1 MNGILVMSRDLKLL
15 VTSNALRNFGY
26 GMMEVLFVLYLTD
39 IGFDAIR
46 VGAFIAATLIGSAL
60 LNLTVGVFAD
70 RLGRRRLMALMT
82 MIMILAGMVIIFSKN
97 FIVILLAALSGALN
111 FTAISTGAFVG
122 LDQATM
128 PQLSPMESRNRIFGV
143 YNTAALLARM
153 GGALASS
160 VPKLLEGT
168 AEITLVGGYRLT
180 LGIFVVV
187 GVISLACVGSLS
199 SAIEVDRKK
208 TGSSRKLFSLV
219 RSRRTVMKISALF
232 GVDAFT
238 SGLVAN
244 SLIVLF
250 FNQRFGVGAE
260 VMGPVYSLA
269 RLLQAFSYQIAVRLA
284 DRIGLLKTMVFT
296 HLPSQFL
303 LMALPFAPSLSVGIG
318 ILLLRQGLAHMD
330 LPTRQAYITTI
341 VDPEERTAAAGITN
355 LTRNLTQSISPTI
368 TGFAYQALVYTVP
381 FLFAGMIGV
390 LYDLG
395 MYLSFRRVVPIGEET
410 RLSDGRL

>member
-1 MNGILVMSRDLKLL
+1 
-15 VTSNALRNFGY
+15 
-26 GMMEVLFVLYLTD
+26 
-39 IGFDAIR
+39 
-46 VGAFIAATLIGSAL
+46 
-60 LNLTVGVFAD
+60 
-70 RLGRRRLMALMT
+70 
-82 MIMILAGMVIIFSKN
+82 
-97 FIVILLAALSGALN
+97 
-111 FTAISTGAFVG
+111 
-122 LDQATM
+122 
-128 PQLSPMESRNRIFGV
+128 
-143 YNTAALLARM
+143 
-153 GGALASS
+153 
-160 VPKLLEGT
+160 
-168 AEITLVGGYRLT
+168 
-180 LGIFVVV
+180 
-187 GVISLACVGSLS
+187 
-199 SAIEVDRKK
+199 
-208 TGSSRKLFSLV
+208 
-219 RSRRTVMKISALF
+219 MKISALF

-355 LTRNLTQSISPTI
+355 LTRNLTQGISPTI

-381 FLFAGMIGV
+381 FLSAGMIGV

-395 MYLSFRRVVPIGEET
+395 MYLSFRRLIPDGEET
-410 RLSDGRL
+410 RLSDRRV